1 MGNVSGD
8 ASIGVDTLRSVEGI
22 RGTSFADT
30 FDASDFGA
38 AGFLNPA
45 TNNVGSFG
53 TFNEFEGM
61 DGNDVI
67 FGNGNTR
74 IAFSNAADGITVDLN
89 AGTSQGTAAGN
100 VAAVGTDAFSGVN
113 AVRGSAF
120 ADVIL
125 GNGGSNTLEGQG
137 GNDTIRGGGGA
148 DTLIGGTGGDRFV
161 FASVS
166 DSTVASH
173 DTISDF
179 ASGVDIIDTS
189 AISGVT
195 AVQGLISGTTQV
207 AANSIVWIQSGAD
220 TIVYINNSAVAQN
233 QGSADMEIVLTAV
246 TASTLNASDFF
257 HF

>member
-1 MGNVSGD
+1 
-8 ASIGVDTLRSVEGI
+8 
-22 RGTSFADT
+22 
-30 FDASDFGA
+30 
-38 AGFLNPA
+38 
-45 TNNVGSFG
+45 
-53 TFNEFEGM
+53 M

-67 FGNGNTR
+67 IGNGNTR
-74 IAFSNAADGITVDLN
+74 IAFYNAVDGITIDLN
-89 AGTSQGTAAGN
+89 AGTSQGIAAGN
-100 VAAVGTDAFSGVN
+100 VAAVGTDTFSGVN

-120 ADVIL
+120 ADVIV
-125 GNGGSNTLEGQG
+125 GNGGSNTLDGQA
-137 GNDTIRGGGGA
+137 GNDTVRGGGGA
-148 DTLIGGTGGDRFV
+148 DTLIGGAGADRFV

-179 ASGVDIIDTS
+179 AIGVDIIDTS

-220 TIVYINNSAVAQN
+220 TIVYINDSAVAEN
-233 QGSADMEIVLTAV
+233 QGSADMEIVLTGV
-246 TASTLNASDFF
+246 TASTLNSTDFF